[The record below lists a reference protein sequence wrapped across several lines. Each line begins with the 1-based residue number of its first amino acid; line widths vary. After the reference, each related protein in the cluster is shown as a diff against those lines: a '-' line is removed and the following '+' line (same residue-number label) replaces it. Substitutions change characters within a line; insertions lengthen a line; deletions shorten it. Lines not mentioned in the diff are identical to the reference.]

1 MSDTIEERLS
11 KVEKELAELRR
22 STQTPRDQSNWITKI
37 SGTFKGDADFRE
49 IVRLGKEIRDA
60 ERFDGDE

>member
-1 MSDTIEERLS
+1 MSNTIEERLS
-11 KVEKELAELRR
+11 RVEKERAELKHAAR
-22 STQTPRDQSNWITKI
+22 TPRDQSNWITKI

-60 ERFDGDE
+60 ERFEETE